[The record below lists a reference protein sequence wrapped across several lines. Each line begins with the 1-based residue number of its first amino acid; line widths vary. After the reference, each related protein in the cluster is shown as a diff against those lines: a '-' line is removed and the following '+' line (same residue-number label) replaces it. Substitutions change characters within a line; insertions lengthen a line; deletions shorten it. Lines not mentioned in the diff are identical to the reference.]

1 MNFPSFFARYAQHDH
16 VLDVQFVQSECMLRV
31 RLLPMSVLSVL
42 QCGYGHQSQL
52 YVSHSHHRIYPT
64 AIHVTELLA
73 AQHLTGR
80 ESFHSSMPHLV
91 SFLIPKYFVRSRQIF
106 CVNYGK
112 DIYLVSYPVSCLMLT
127 ILLEFCSLFNLVFDH
142 F

>member
-16 VLDVQFVQSECMLRV
+16 VLNVQFVQSERVLRV
-31 RLLPMSVLSVL
+31 RLVPVSVLSVL
-42 QCGYGHQSQL
+42 QCGHGHQSQL

-91 SFLIPKYFVRSRQIF
+91 SFLIPKYFVCSRQIF
-106 CVNYGK
+106 CVNYRK